1 MAILETFKGTETEV
15 GFSAVQIILLIE
27 LGEAQDAYTYPLP
40 EEEDIIDE
48 DYILAAQD
56 LTVRGFLE
64 YAEEKDGAGL
74 RLTEKAR
81 ELLDGMLNPVRILEA
96 FSLREG
102 VIPVLAYR
110 GKGSLY
116 TVTKWDISGGYVGI
130 IRLDGS
136 AIGEWLTAEG
146 FLPDQPFETVRDA
159 ENALKY
165 DPQMEKRGSQVKEGL
180 VCSSQAPPAVWA
192 LQENVRS
199 ALRSVEVSEE
209 GEEKT
214 CVYVF
219 LETDTESWILTDAES
234 RILTDAE
241 SRILTDTGSRILT
254 DTRQGGAGKRS
265 NDPTEAMKRNN
276 EPDWED
282 GRNWT
287 LEPDSVE
294 YRKEIWRK
302 LL

>member
-1 MAILETFKGTETEV
+1 M
-15 GFSAVQIILLIE
+15 
-27 LGEAQDAYTYPLP
+27 
-40 EEEDIIDE
+40 
-48 DYILAAQD
+48 
-56 LTVRGFLE
+56 
-64 YAEEKDGAGL
+64 
-74 RLTEKAR
+74 
-81 ELLDGMLNPVRILEA
+81 
-96 FSLREG
+96 
-102 VIPVLAYR
+102 
-110 GKGSLY
+110 
-116 TVTKWDISGGYVGI
+116 TKWDISSGYVGI

-136 AIGEWLTAEG
+136 AIGEWLTAEE

-165 DPQMEKRGSQVKEGL
+165 DPQMERRGSQAKEGL

-192 LQENVRS
+192 LQDNVRS

-214 CVYVF
+214 CAYVF

-254 DTRQGGAGKRS
+254 DTGQGGAGKRS

>member
-27 LGEAQDAYTYPLP
+27 LGQAQDAYTYPLP
-40 EEEDIIDE
+40 EEEDITDE

-102 VIPVLAYR
+102 MIPVLAYR
-110 GKGSLY
+110 GKGSSY
-116 TVTKWDISGGYVGI
+116 TVTKWDISSGYVGI

-146 FLPDQPFETVRDA
+146 FLPDQPFETVSDA

-165 DPQMEKRGSQVKEGL
+165 DPQMEKRGSQAKEGL

-192 LQENVRS
+192 LQDNVRS

-214 CVYVF
+214 CAYVF
-219 LETDTESWILTDAES
+219 LETDAESWILTDAES
-234 RILTDAE
+234 RILTD
-241 SRILTDTGSRILT
+241 TG
-254 DTRQGGAGKRS
+254 QGGAGKRS
-265 NDPTEAMKRNN
+265 NDPTEAIKRNN
-276 EPDWED
+276 DPDRED
-282 GRNWT
+282 GGKWT